1 MSAAIC
7 IYLIILRSEIDLKIP
22 ENRFDTKSE
31 LPPTYFSA
39 LNSFLMT
46 VKISEFC
53 QYIQLRAES
62 ETERWP
68 LTKKLWMATVQEGV
82 SNLVMFLSF
91 ISIIGPHSSP
101 QFMKSNCLAFNY
113 SFSVRDSMEGWRE
126 AVLAVDAFLGWKQV
140 LASFSFNP
148 DFFSP
153 GVAPSGDCRHHHSSL
168 FDHLVHRSV
177 PLNQYQ

>member
-1 MSAAIC
+1 MSAAIY
-7 IYLIILRSEIDLKIP
+7 IYLILRSEIDPKIP
-22 ENRFDTKSE
+22 ENRFDTKSD

-39 LNSFLMT
+39 LNSVLMF

-53 QYIQLRAES
+53 QYIQLRADS
-62 ETERWP
+62 ETERRP
-68 LTKKLWMATVQEGV
+68 LSRKLWMATVQEGV
-82 SNLVMFLSF
+82 NNLK
-91 ISIIGPHSSP
+91 PHNVLFTHINHWSSP
-101 QFMKSNCLAFNY
+101 QLMKSNCLAFNY

-148 DFFSP
+148 DFSP

-168 FDHLVHRSV
+168 FDHLVHRSA
-177 PLNQYQ
+177 PLNRYQ

>member
-1 MSAAIC
+1 
-7 IYLIILRSEIDLKIP
+7 
-22 ENRFDTKSE
+22 
-31 LPPTYFSA
+31 
-39 LNSFLMT
+39 
-46 VKISEFC
+46 
-53 QYIQLRAES
+53 
-62 ETERWP
+62 
-68 LTKKLWMATVQEGV
+68 
-82 SNLVMFLSF
+82 MFLSL
-91 ISIIGPHSSP
+91 ISIIGPHLSL
-101 QFMKSNCLAFNY
+101 KSNCVAFNY

-177 PLNQYQ
+177 PLNQYQQLLTFCATLLIRSKSSDAVGNHRIASYPRRLHWTKGGDLLIA